1 MDGINLSISLDVAQ
15 DGWIVR
21 CLEFQTLA
29 REFIAHNTHGAYL
42 VIFID
47 NNDGL
52 EPVYR
57 VRTTQHLSIYQ
68 HLLGFRWVHQAVQFT
83 NDWDVLVDGRQ
94 YRPQ

>member
-1 MDGINLSISLDVAQ
+1 MDGINLSVSLDVEQ
-15 DGWIVR
+15 DGWLVR

-29 REFIAHNTHGAYL
+29 REFIARNINGAYL
-42 VIFID
+42 VIFIE
-47 NNDGL
+47 NSDGP

-57 VRTTQHLSIYQ
+57 VRTTQHLSLYQ
-68 HLLGFRWVHQAVQFT
+68 YHLGFRWITQSVQFT